1 MVRPFDFPKND
12 YEFIFGMHATAFANK
27 DNNLLG
33 TIYPKQGMYM
43 SWSFQVVQKEAY

>member
-1 MVRPFDFPKND
+1 MRNKQSFFSFTFHVKDMLLNHTKND

-33 TIYPKQGMYM
+33 TI
-43 SWSFQVVQKEAY
+43 

>member
-1 MVRPFDFPKND
+1 MLLNHTKND

-33 TIYPKQGMYM
+33 TIYGTNQGCQNRDL
-43 SWSFQVVQKEAY
+43 SRIVRGR